1 MACHMSEALT
11 LQSEISQNMQD
22 YLFEI
27 QLKVRDYEC
36 DIQGIVNNAVYQS
49 YLEHARHEYLQSKNI
64 SFKKLT
70 AEGILL
76 MVSRIEMDFKRSLT
90 SGDTFLVKLRIERQ
104 GLKLVFFEDIF
115 RSSDHAL
122 CLKAKVEVI
131 AKINDKLSRGEIF
144 DTLNL

>member
-1 MACHMSEALT
+1 MWDALT
-11 LQSEISQNMQD
+11 LQSEISISQNMQD

>member
-1 MACHMSEALT
+1 
-11 LQSEISQNMQD
+11 MQD
-22 YLFEI
+22 YIFEI

-70 AEGILL
+70 EQGILL

-115 RSSDHAL
+115 RLSDHAL

-144 DTLNL
+144 DTLLNL